1 MQKERKIRTY
11 LVDDHT
17 MMLHGIKS
25 ILTADPKI
33 ELVGSSSDAAQALG
47 EISGI
52 KPDLLI
58 TDYHMPEMSG
68 LELIRALRSGLPD
81 LKVIVLS
88 MHEEAGVIKSLLR
101 EGVKGY
107 VLKTDTHNDLL
118 EAVTA
123 VTAGNVYLSN
133 KVNSKLLE
141 ILNSETDKPLL
152 SAREHEILRLIAEEF
167 SNKEIA
173 ERLFISERTVE
184 THRKNIF
191 RKTKTQSIVGLMKF
205 AYGEG
210 LI

>member
-1 MQKERKIRTY
+1 MQKESKIKTY

-17 MMLHGIKS
+17 MMLHGIKG
-25 ILTADPKI
+25 ILSTDPKI
-33 ELVGSSSDAAQALG
+33 ELVGSSSNAVQALR
-47 EISGI
+47 EMAEI
-52 KPDLLI
+52 KPELLI

-68 LELIRALRSGLPD
+68 LELIRALRNTLPD
-81 LKVIVLS
+81 LKIIVLS

-118 EAVTA
+118 EAVAA
-123 VTAGNVYLSN
+123 VRAGNVYLSN
-133 KVNSKLLE
+133 KVNVKLLE
-141 ILNSETDKPLL
+141 ILNSETDTPLL
-152 SAREHEILRLIAEEF
+152 TPREHEILRLIAEEL

-173 ERLFISERTVE
+173 EQLYISERTVE